1 MSRQQAERRG
11 RLAEWQAM
19 IFLVCK
25 GYRILGHRLRTPFGE
40 VDVAA
45 WKSGVLVIVEVK
57 ARSTYEAGVYAVTPM
72 AQQRIARAA
81 QVLAGRWRLN
91 PAPIRFD
98 LVVVGSGLL
107 PRHER
112 GAWFDERIRR

>member
-1 MSRQQAERRG
+1 M
-11 RLAEWQAM
+11 AEWAAM
-19 IFLVCK
+19 AFLMCK
-25 GYRILGHRLRTPFGE
+25 GYRILGHRLRTPYGE

-57 ARSTYEAGVYAVTPM
+57 ARNTYDAGAYAVTPM

-81 QVLAGRWRLN
+81 QTLAGRWRLTS
-91 PAPIRFD
+91 APIRFD

-112 GAWFDERIRR
+112 GAWYDERLRS